1 MNNKSAKYIIKK
13 FSVIGDRRF
22 GFSCHFEA
30 HQRLLSLQISQ
41 PYLFMH
47 WKKLFSFSCCI
58 CVKQKM
64 KTTCILFI
72 TTLCINRV
80 CIICNSY

>member
-47 WKKLFSFSCCI
+47 WKKSVTSFLLLMRQT
-58 CVKQKM
+58 KYGNN
-64 KTTCILFI
+64 LNFI
-72 TTLCINRV
+72 YYYIM
-80 CIICNSY
+80 Y